1 MEHTTLHLLYSRFWH
16 KFLYD
21 IGVVPTDEPYKK
33 RTSQGMILGE
43 DGEKMSKSRGNG
55 VDPDKV
61 IAEYGA
67 DTLRMYIMFIGDFE
81 KTARWNS
88 AAVKGCQRFI
98 DRVCGLAD
106 RMIPGDTVR
115 PEHELGVNRAIRKVG
130 SDIME
135 MKFNTAIAA
144 LMTLVNEFY
153 DSNDKNINKAELSIL
168 IRLLAP
174 FAPHICEEL
183 WEPFGQGLVAVAPWP
198 EYDEAKTVEDSVNV
212 AVQINGKL
220 RATIRVARDSENDVM
235 IAAAKAEPKIAA
247 ALEGV
252 NVVRE
257 IAVKNKIVNFVVKP
271 AK

>member
-1 MEHTTLHLLYSRFWH
+1 
-16 KFLYD
+16 
-21 IGVVPTDEPYKK
+21 
-33 RTSQGMILGE
+33 
-43 DGEKMSKSRGNG
+43 
-55 VDPDKV
+55 
-61 IAEYGA
+61 
-67 DTLRMYIMFIGDFE
+67 
-81 KTARWNS
+81 
-88 AAVKGCQRFI
+88 
-98 DRVCGLAD
+98 
-106 RMIPGDTVR
+106 
-115 PEHELGVNRAIRKVG
+115 
-130 SDIME
+130 
-135 MKFNTAIAA
+135 

-153 DSNDKNINKAELSIL
+153 DSSDKNINKAELSIL